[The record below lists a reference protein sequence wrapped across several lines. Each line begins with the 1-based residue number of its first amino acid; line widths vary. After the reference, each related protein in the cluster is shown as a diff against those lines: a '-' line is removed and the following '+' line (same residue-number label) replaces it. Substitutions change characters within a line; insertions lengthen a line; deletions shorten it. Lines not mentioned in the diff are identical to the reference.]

1 MFQDKNARIIKTESW
16 GNYFLLRLAAAE
28 IAQKSKPGQ
37 FLMIRVSPGLN
48 PLLRRPLSIHD
59 CSGSEVEIFFQVT
72 GKGTEL
78 LSQKKPGDHLD
89 VLGPCGGGFSLLPEF
104 KDKEIFCVGGGR
116 GLAPLYF
123 LARELQTA
131 GARPVVFYGGQTL
144 SDLPLKKRLD
154 EAGWE
159 TNFST
164 DDGSFGFHGLVT
176 QLAEKELMK
185 RKPSFLFGCGPE
197 AMMTRLAEICQQ
209 AVLPAEFSLESIMG
223 CGLGA
228 CWGCSR
234 KIKKNGEI
242 KYLRIC
248 QDGPV
253 FPAEEIIWSGD

>member
-154 EAGWE
+154 EAGACE
-159 TNFST
+159 N
-164 DDGSFGFHGLVT
+164 
-176 QLAEKELMK
+176 AEFQVVALQFVPDHMRRSRAHAATGADEVA
-185 RKPSFLFGCGPE
+185 E
-197 AMMTRLAEICQQ
+197 AIRI
-209 AVLPAEFSLESIMG
+209 LPA
-223 CGLGA
+223 
-228 CWGCSR
+228 
-234 KIKKNGEI
+234 
-242 KYLRIC
+242 
-248 QDGPV
+248 
-253 FPAEEIIWSGD
+253 